1 MALLHL
7 ALGAAAAW
15 FLNGPLA
22 AQEAQEHER
31 PRAVEIRFVPASGNG
46 TVSLGIYDAAGQLVR
61 VLCDEWT
68 FNRFRVGL
76 NGLATSWDGLD
87 EAGQPVPDGTYRARG
102 YVVEDVGIEGEAF
115 YFNDWIEGVD
125 SPRILYVAAQQLLP
139 DGDVLLAARLAGGS
153 GALVRYAPDSE
164 ARWKTVVSGARSEPA
179 SQVRL
184 AASDDLAL
192 VLIDGKLHAVG
203 LADGAEKP
211 LPMPLDG
218 VKSVAARGDRLAILD
233 EKAVRFYQLPKF
245 ASQGEAG
252 NFPAALVSIAL
263 LDQGAVATAEDGS
276 VWRWQAGWSRLE
288 MPPMIKVVSISAGQA
303 DTFWALEERADG
315 STAVAHYSAEEGR
328 LAEWVPRAEDGKLT
342 AVAGAANRDYFAAT
356 LVLPDGQRG
365 VAIRRKADQA
375 GWEFVYD
382 KKITDS
388 SGFGWL
394 EGKLVPQ
401 SEDLPQELSVTL
413 MENPLDPSAPR
424 KLKLRAVANESGA
437 GLETLEGL
445 PLLRVSAEPGY
456 HRVMAV
462 PGAQP
467 NAARFFL
474 GDGSCVEEYS
484 LTKLQLMTSF
494 DGGTI
499 RMTGQKEATPLA
511 PEEPVESGLN

>member
-1 MALLHL
+1 MS
-7 ALGAAAAW
+7 GA
-15 FLNGPLA
+15 LA
-22 AQEAQEHER
+22 AQEAQEPEQSR
-31 PRAVEIRFVPASGNG
+31 SVEIRFVPASSTG
-46 TVSLGIYDAAGQLVR
+46 TVSLGIFDASGHLVR

-68 FNRFRVGL
+68 FNRFWVGL

-87 EAGQPVPDGTYRARG
+87 EDGQPVPDGIYTARG
-102 YVVEDVGIEGEAF
+102 YVVEDVGIEGEAI
-115 YFNDWIEGVD
+115 YFNDWIEGLD
-125 SPRILYVAAQQLLP
+125 SPRILFLAAQQLLP

-164 ARWKTVVSGARSEPA
+164 ARWKTVVSAERSKPA
-179 SQVRL
+179 SQVQL
-184 AASDDLAL
+184 AASDDLAV

-211 LPMPLDG
+211 LPMPFEG

-233 EKAVRFYQLPKF
+233 EKSVRFYLLPEF
-245 ASQGEAG
+245 VSQGEAG
-252 NFPAALVSIAL
+252 NLPAAFVSIAL
-263 LDQGAVATAEDGS
+263 LDQGAVASAEDGS

-288 MPPMIKVVSISAGQA
+288 MPPTVKVVSVSSGQG
-303 DTFWALEERADG
+303 DTFWVLEELADG

-328 LAEWVPRAEDGKLT
+328 LAEWVPRPEDGKLT
-342 AVAGAANRDYFAAT
+342 DVAGAVNRDYFAAT
-356 LVLPDGQRG
+356 LWLPDVQRG

-388 SGFGWL
+388 TGFGWR
-394 EGKLVPQ
+394 EGKLVPK
-401 SEDLPQELSVTL
+401 SEDLPAELSVTL

-424 KLKLRAVANESGA
+424 KMNLRGVANKSGA
-437 GLETLEGL
+437 GLETEDGL
-445 PLLRVSAEPGY
+445 PLLRVTDEGGY
-456 HRVMAV
+456 RRVMVV

-467 NAARFFL
+467 DTARFFL
-474 GDGSCVEEYS
+474 GDGSCVEEFS

-499 RMTGQKEATPLA
+499 HISGQKESTPPPA
-511 PEEPVESGLN
+511 EEPVESN

>member
-203 LADGAEKP
+203 LANGAEKP

-263 LDQGAVATAEDGS
+263 LDQGAVACGEDGS

-499 RMTGQKEATPLA
+499 RMTGQKEATPLP